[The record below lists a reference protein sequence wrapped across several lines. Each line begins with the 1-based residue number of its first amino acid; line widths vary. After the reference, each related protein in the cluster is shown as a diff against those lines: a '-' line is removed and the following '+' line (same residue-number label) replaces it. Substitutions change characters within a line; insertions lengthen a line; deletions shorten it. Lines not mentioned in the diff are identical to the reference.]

1 MAAQGTGGSVMS
13 AVSTSRTAVQSTT
26 TSDVMPPPK
35 FNTAVTPLRE
45 EILRV
50 EELTV
55 SFDGF
60 KAVDALSLSVERNE
74 LRVIIGPN
82 GAGKTTL
89 LDMICGKTKPT
100 SGRVLFNGLD
110 LTRMSEH
117 RIVRAG
123 VGRKFQTPSVY
134 EDLTVFENF
143 EISLPRMHGLF
154 QSLTFRR
161 TAEVRDR
168 IEAMASEVYLRDQL
182 GRRAGQLSHGQK
194 QWLEIGMLLMQEPEL
209 LLLDEPV
216 AGMSPREREQTGDLL
231 SRIAQGKSVV
241 VIEHDMDFVKRIAHK
256 VTVLHQGRLLSEGSA
271 TEVQSDRR
279 VIDVYLGH

>member
-1 MAAQGTGGSVMS
+1 MS
-13 AVSTSRTAVQSTT
+13 ALMTSLTTAQSTKT
-26 TSDVMPPPK
+26 D
-35 FNTAVTPLRE
+35 AVSLHTINATVQAVPEQVLQ
-45 EILRV
+45 V
-50 EELTV
+50 VDLTV

-60 KAVDALSLSVERNE
+60 KAVDALSLSIERNE

-100 SGRVLFNGLD
+100 SGRVIFKGLD

-117 RIVRAG
+117 QIVRAG

-143 EISLPRMHGLF
+143 EISLPKMHGLF

-161 TAEVRDR
+161 TPEVRER
-168 IEAMASEVYLRDQL
+168 ISAMATDVYLSDQL

-231 SRIAQGKSVV
+231 SRIALGKSVV

-256 VTVLHQGRLLSEGSA
+256 VTVLHQGKLLSEGSSA
-271 TEVQSDRR
+271 QVQSDRR

>member
-1 MAAQGTGGSVMS
+1 MATQSTGRTVMSTVITPQSAAQPTMTDEGTQHMS
-13 AVSTSRTAVQSTT
+13 
-26 TSDVMPPPK
+26 
-35 FNTAVTPLRE
+35 NTAVVPLRE
-45 EILRV
+45 QVLQV

-100 SGRVLFNGLD
+100 TGRVLFNGLD

-117 RIVRAG
+117 QIVRAG

-143 EISLPRMHGLF
+143 EISLPKMHGLL

-161 TAEVRDR
+161 TPQVRER
-168 IEAMASEVYLRDQL
+168 IDTMAGEVYLRDQL

-256 VTVLHQGRLLSEGSA
+256 VTVLHQGKLLSEGSA